1 MSVHLQGHALVCERD
16 ERMLFDGL
24 ELSVSSGEMLKVTGA
39 NGAGK
44 TSLLRVLAGL
54 MTPTAGQV
62 RFNGQPLPRALP
74 DLAGHLL
81 WLGHAP
87 ALKLSLTPSENLSW
101 LCALGMP
108 ADRIAINAALATVGL
123 AGYEDQPCQ
132 RLSAGQRRRVALA
145 RLYLAPAPLWL
156 LDEPFTAL
164 DAASV
169 AALEAHL
176 QGHCEGGGA
185 VVLTSHHELSRM
197 PARYRELR
205 LGVETSAS

>member
-24 ELSVSSGEMLKVTGA
+24 NLSVRSGEMLKITGA

-44 TSLLRVLAGL
+44 TSLLRVLVGL
-54 MTPTAGQV
+54 MTPTAGEV

-74 DLAGHLL
+74 DLARHLL

-87 ALKLSLTPSENLSW
+87 ALKLSLTPLENLSW
-101 LCALGMP
+101 LCALGAP
-108 ADRIAINAALATVGL
+108 ANRIAIHAALATVGL

-176 QGHCEGGGA
+176 QRHCEEGGA

-205 LGVETSAS
+205 LGVEASAS

>member
-1 MSVHLQGHALVCERD
+1 MSVHLQGCALVCERD
-16 ERMLFDGL
+16 ERTLFEGL
-24 ELSVSSGEMLKVTGA
+24 DVCVSSGEMLKVTGA

-44 TSLLRVLAGL
+44 TSLLRMLAGL

-74 DLAGHLL
+74 ELAHHLL

-87 ALKLSLTPSENLSW
+87 TLKLSLTPMENLSW
-101 LCALGMP
+101 LCALGAP
-108 ADRIAINAALATVGL
+108 ANRMAIEAALASVGL

-145 RLYLAPAPLWL
+145 RLYVAPAPLWL

-176 QGHCEGGGA
+176 QRHCEEGGT
-185 VVLTSHHELSRM
+185 VVLTSHHQLSRM
-197 PARYRELR
+197 PDRYQELR
-205 LGVETSAS
+205 LGFQAPGS

>member
-16 ERMLFDGL
+16 ERRLFDGL
-24 ELSVSSGEMLKVTGA
+24 NLSVRSGEMLKITGA

-44 TSLLRVLAGL
+44 TSLLRVLVGL
-54 MTPTAGQV
+54 MTPTAGEV
-62 RFNGQPLPRALP
+62 RFNGQPLPRGLP
-74 DLAGHLL
+74 DLARHLL

-87 ALKLSLTPSENLSW
+87 ALKLSLTPLENLSW
-101 LCALGMP
+101 LCALGAP
-108 ADRIAINAALATVGL
+108 ANRIAINAALATVGL

-176 QGHCEGGGA
+176 QRHCEEGGA

-205 LGVETSAS
+205 LGVEASAS